1 MTLVTTDYQRKI
13 TQITLPG
20 TRVIQKK
27 KRLEGDTQNDNN
39 APTDVLNEDDNI
51 EKVDP
56 LFAKPEAFVT
66 R

>member
-1 MTLVTTDYQRKI
+1 
-13 TQITLPG
+13 
-20 TRVIQKK
+20 
-27 KRLEGDTQNDNN
+27 LEGDTQNDNN